1 MKRFACAF
9 LSAAALAAPA
19 WADTEDDAQPG
30 WFRPFIGAG
39 YSWGGQTLFP
49 AKITVIGTKTVYD
62 EDLSAGAGLDL
73 RFGILLQPTGFP
85 LGIKAAAAHHV
96 DGASGLNG
104 WGSFHRNPLELGL
117 SWSVSNKF
125 ALGAGAHRSTK
136 AKLRVH
142 YDAYEFTDINNKK
155 YTAPADQHEDYSA
168 KTGAYV
174 EAEWRPATNW
184 GLQARYVHES
194 FTLKQ
199 VRFDSQGVSVPL
211 VTYAGDGPK
220 YNADHFGL
228 ELVYYFN

>member
-9 LSAAALAAPA
+9 LTAAAVAAPA

-39 YSWGGQTLFP
+39 YSWGGQTLRA

-73 RFGILLQPTGFP
+73 RAGIVLQSADFP
-85 LGIKAAAAHHV
+85 IGIKAAAAHHI
-96 DGASGLNG
+96 DGYSGLTG
-104 WGSFHRNPLELGL
+104 WGAFRRNPLELGL
-117 SWSVSNKF
+117 SWSVNKKL
-125 ALGAGAHRSTK
+125 ALGAGARHSTR
-136 AKLRVH
+136 AKLRLH
-142 YDAYEFTDINNKK
+142 KDDFPFTDINKK
-155 YTAPADQHEDYSA
+155 PYTAPADQHEDYSA

-199 VRFDSQGVSVPL
+199 TRFESQGESVYVNYL
-211 VTYAGDGPK
+211 GEGPK
-220 YNADHFGL
+220 YNANHFGL